1 MEPRAQQP
9 FSSQGAL
16 SQAADIIKKRKKYLF
31 QNAITSERCIY
42 F

>member
-16 SQAADIIKKRKKYLF
+16 SQAADIIKKEE
-31 QNAITSERCIY
+31 NIY
-42 F
+42 FKML

>member
-16 SQAADIIKKRKKYLF
+16 SQAVDIIKKRKIFISKYYNF
-31 QNAITSERCIY
+31 
-42 F
+42 

>member
-16 SQAADIIKKRKKYLF
+16 SQAADIIKKRKYLF
-31 QNAITSERCIY
+31 QNAITSEWCIR